1 MSRHARGVSI
11 NTGKGTP
18 PARKFRSFRLGWG
31 AALVGLAAGLWALW
45 PESDAQLESSAVEA
59 VGKGNLSV
67 ADECLRRL
75 QRRRPRDV
83 SVLNALAD
91 VAFRQGRER
100 DCVVWLTKAAEESP
114 QPVTAYVDVGGRAL
128 QFHLAAAAEQLGARA
143 IAADPKR
150 LDGYSALVRL
160 LLITR
165 QTESLRRTISL
176 ADRQRVD
183 LTEDPVLLWLW
194 IVRDSGQ
201 WGTTDA
207 EEWLQ
212 QAVKNDPR
220 NAVLSAALARTLLQ
234 ESRSDEARK
243 LWASQDADRTEAWP
257 LRLVRAEWE
266 AQSGAFDAAATT
278 LETMPA
284 EADLDPRTWLVR
296 AQLVVAEENLPLAL
310 MLVEEAL
317 LRDHLLMEAAYL
329 RGRLLD
335 RLDRAEESRSQL
347 TRAALLDQLRQRTLQ
362 LLQQSTPEG
371 TDALTAAELAVQ
383 LQMDR
388 WAELVTSWAVRRDPK
403 VTLPDGL
410 QALRQRAERHPAWLT
425 PVGVVVAGKSL
436 RQQFESRPRTAITT
450 KALPPST
457 ESRELRLNDVTAAMK
472 LDFQYE
478 YGHAPERWLMETL
491 GGGVAAMDYDRDGC
505 LDLFFAQAGRLS
517 VDAAVNQFQPCAL
530 FRNIAG
536 TSFEN
541 VTPTADAGTTG
552 YFHGCVA
559 GDFNED
565 GFVDLVLCGYSQTTL
580 LCNQGDGT
588 WIDRTAAAGLTNDR
602 WTTSG
607 TVMDWDRD
615 GDLDLYQAAYCDA
628 PLSAALRTCRDG
640 SRFEA
645 CRPNAYSPARDL
657 LWENRGDGTFAPR
670 TDEELK
676 EDRGYGLGAVAADFD
691 SDGWDDVFVGNDT
704 TANFL
709 WWNEGQGKSL
719 SEGVLAAGVGL
730 DGNGR
735 AEACMGIACGDVD
748 GNGLL
753 DLFVTNFHDETATL
767 YINHGGRLF
776 TDETDTLGLSNAGRK
791 QMGWGTQ
798 FVDFNADGW
807 LDVVILNGHLH
818 DTPQLPQLYLN
829 TGGRFVEC
837 SATAGD
843 FFQRPA
849 LGRSVAVGDFNG
861 DGRDD
866 LAISHQTGPAAILQ
880 NDSQTGGMVRL
891 QLVGITSHRDAV
903 GAMVRA
909 HVGDRELV
917 RRVTRQGGYL
927 SSSSPDIELGLG
939 AAIQID
945 KLEIVWPGGHVERH
959 ENVPAGTVWLLREAR
974 PPLTKDGRAG
984 GGHSPR

>member
-1 MSRHARGVSI
+1 
-11 NTGKGTP
+11 
-18 PARKFRSFRLGWG
+18 
-31 AALVGLAAGLWALW
+31 
-45 PESDAQLESSAVEA
+45 
-59 VGKGNLSV
+59 
-67 ADECLRRL
+67 
-75 QRRRPRDV
+75 
-83 SVLNALAD
+83 
-91 VAFRQGRER
+91 
-100 DCVVWLTKAAEESP
+100 
-114 QPVTAYVDVGGRAL
+114 
-128 QFHLAAAAEQLGARA
+128 
-143 IAADPKR
+143 KR

-165 QTESLRRTISL
+165 QTELLRNTIRL
-176 ADRQRVD
+176 AERQHAD
-183 LTEDPVLLWLW
+183 LIDDPVLLWLW
-194 IVRDSGQ
+194 VVGDTGQ
-201 WGTTDA
+201 WGSADA
-207 EEWLQ
+207 EEWLR
-212 QAVKNDPR
+212 QAAKNDPQ
-220 NAVLSAALARTLLQ
+220 NAVVAAALARTLLQ
-234 ESRSDEARK
+234 ESRSEEARK
-243 LWASQDADRTEAWP
+243 LWTASFADQDDAWP

-266 AQSGAFDAAATT
+266 VQSGAFAAAAAT
-278 LETMPA
+278 LATMPD
-284 EADLDPRTWLVR
+284 EADFDPQTWLVR
-296 AQLVVAEENLPLAL
+296 AQLVVAEEKLPLAL
-310 MLVEEAL
+310 ALIEQALHRNPLLV
-317 LRDHLLMEAAYL
+317 EAAYL

-335 RLDRAEESRSQL
+335 RLGRTEESRSQL
-347 TRAALLDQLRQRTLQ
+347 TRAAQLDQLLQRTLQ
-362 LLQQSTPEG
+362 LLQQSSPEAA
-371 TDALTAAELAVQ
+371 DALTAAELAAE
-383 LQMDR
+383 LQMER
-388 WAELVTSWAVRRDPK
+388 WAELVTNWAVRRAPK
-403 VTLPDGL
+403 ATVPDRL
-410 QALRQRAERHPAWLT
+410 QALRQRAERPPSLS
-425 PVGVVVAGKSL
+425 VVIQSNHGLL
-436 RQQFESRPRTAITT
+436 RQQFDRRSRTSIKT
-450 KALPPST
+450 KPLRPSADP
-457 ESRELRLNDVTAAMK
+457 SELRLRDVTAAMK

-719 SEGVLAAGVGL
+719 SEGGLAAGVGL

-776 TDETDTLGLSNAGRK
+776 TDETDALGLSNAGRK
-791 QMGWGTQ
+791 LMGWGTQ

-807 LDVVILNGHLH
+807 LDIVILNGHLH

-829 TGGRFVEC
+829 AGGKFVEC

-843 FFQRPA
+843 FFQRAA

-891 QLVGITSHRDAV
+891 QLVGTESNRDAV
-903 GAMVRA
+903 GTMVRA
-909 HVGDRELV
+909 RVGDRELV

-927 SSSSPDIELGLG
+927 SSSTADISLGLG
-939 AAIQID
+939 TAIQID

-959 ENVPAGTVWLLREAR
+959 EIVPAGTEWLLREAR
-974 PPLTKDGRAG
+974 PPMTLVR
-984 GGHSPR
+984 PRD